1 LAGVRPGVVC
11 LVGELGQAVEVR
23 FGEMGER
30 DRAFVRGSVD
40 EHEWRVLMRK
50 GE

>member
-1 LAGVRPGVVC
+1 MC
-11 LVGELGQAVEVR
+11 
-23 FGEMGER
+23 ER